1 MASGAV
7 YKKQAQ
13 MMSKKASLQGLFS
26 WLIFFDFS
34 CHRSR
39 LLVFRQMFS
48 DCREI
53 DSHFW
58 QIFQNQ
64 ILVEECLDLGHR
76 K

>member
-39 LLVFRQMFS
+39 LLVFWQMLPEMDRMVMGFKPNAI
-48 DCREI
+48 RY
-53 DSHFW
+53 F
-58 QIFQNQ
+58 
-64 ILVEECLDLGHR
+64 
-76 K
+76 